1 MGSLLSDGELKLQ
14 KENFKIVKK
23 MFMTFEKFCKEYK
36 NFNGRACFSYDYKMC
51 GSFEDWNIA
60 LQIINNLPEENRIFN
75 EKIMQNVK
83 VKPYFDIEFMET
95 LLENQNIKM
104 DIDEIKVHV
113 KDTLKKIFM
122 EIYNIELES
131 KDILVATCHRNIQNK
146 GKKYSF
152 HIIIN
157 TKYVIESSRNA
168 RYIAELLKKGLNP
181 DLSSIVDLSVYK
193 GTQNFRLVGHC
204 KSTDLKSPFIYE
216 NNTDLVNYIITNIS
230 DNYEILDTPDP
241 DDYARNYRIKNI
253 SKIDFLEDS
262 QDIKEIVE
270 KVKDYHPSAR
280 LLGIDRNN
288 FIQFT
293 YDDRSEKCFTSDD
306 FNPVYHDKLGF
317 FAYITKNN
325 EICLACHSARC
336 EDLNNKKIVKTVG
349 TKGSNK
355 IKEFKKVSFDEEDF
369 DLKDFDIKNAIINTA
384 YGLAELFCDMYQNP
398 NRIKWIDEG
407 KNGKSYFWNGFK
419 WECDERSFLEK
430 LCTGRLVYVLR
441 DFNKRNKIAFQDE
454 QEISETSDED
464 IIKLSNALIK
474 RLTDGNFHNNILK
487 FAKPIIND
495 SFFGEKKDIH
505 PSFLSCKNGMIDLCS
520 GNLRPAVPED
530 NITKTL
536 ETSYDINADT
546 SIFEKFVKEI
556 TSDINGYNEEK
567 YDYFRYLMGYAL
579 HGNPIKKIFII
590 LYGPYGNNGKS
601 LVMSVINNVLEHY
614 SVTMDKSV
622 VLEGPQKT
630 AGSHSTELVALEHA
644 RFGILND
651 TKEGDS
657 INDGQIKQLT
667 GVTDKISIREIFGKQ
682 KEVKPAFV
690 PIISTNHDI
699 NMNLSDKAMYNRL
712 IIFPFVLRFTQEPI
726 EDYERPIDTELPE
739 KLEKN
744 KIGTLKWLIDA
755 AVYYNQNKDYP
766 IPNFVRKEK
775 EKYNIQ
781 VNSYLNFI
789 ENNFER
795 NEESYILKSELLNLY
810 KEFCRENRKTYIAS
824 SAEKEFDNMLVVKK
838 LDKKGNENQK
848 GRTKAYFGIVYIN
861 DTDDEPDDLF
871 TGNIIGK

>member
-1 MGSLLSDGELKLQ
+1 MSSLLSDGEIKLQ

-36 NFNGRACFSYDYKMC
+36 NFNNRACFSYDYKMC
-51 GSFEDWNIA
+51 GSFEDWNVA

-83 VKPYFDIEFMET
+83 VKPYFDIEFMES
-95 LLENQNIKM
+95 LIDDNNIDM
-104 DIDEIKVHV
+104 DIDDIKVHV
-113 KDTLKKIFM
+113 KEKLKEIFKTSYD
-122 EIYNIELES
+122 IDLES
-131 KDILVATCHRNIQNK
+131 KNILVATCHRNIQNK

-152 HIIIN
+152 HVIIN
-157 TKYVIESSRNA
+157 TKYVIESARNA
-168 RYIAELLKKGLNP
+168 RYIAELLKKALIP
-181 DLSSIVDLSVYK
+181 ELSSIVDLSVYK

-204 KSTDLKSPFIYE
+204 KSTDLKSPFIPE
-216 NNTDLVNYIITNIS
+216 NNTDLINYIITNIS
-230 DNYEILDTPDP
+230 DDYEILDTPDP
-241 DDYARNYRIKNI
+241 DDYSRNYRIKNI

-262 QDIKEIVE
+262 EDIKEIIE
-270 KVKDYHPSAR
+270 KVKDYHPTAKFDC
-280 LLGIDRNN
+280 IDRNN

-293 YDDRSEKCFTSDD
+293 YEDRSEKCFTSDD
-306 FNPVYHDKLGF
+306 TNPVYHDKLGF
-317 FAYITKNN
+317 FGYITKDNQ
-325 EICLACHSARC
+325 ICLACHSARC
-336 EDLNNKKIVKTVG
+336 EDLNNKKRIITIG

-355 IKEFKKVSFDEEDF
+355 IQEFKKVSFEQENF
-369 DLKDFDIKNAIINTA
+369 ILSDFDIKKSIFDSA
-384 YGLAELFCDMYQNP
+384 YGLAELFCKMYQNP

-407 KNGKSYFWNGFK
+407 KNGKSYFWDGFK
-419 WECDERSFLEK
+419 WSCDEMSYLEH
-430 LCTGRLVYVLR
+430 LCVKQLVYVLR
-441 DFNKRNKIAFQDE
+441 DFNNRNKIAFNDE
-454 QEISETSDED
+454 EVVSQETDED
-464 IIKLSNALIK
+464 IIKLSNALVK
-474 RLTDGNFHNNILK
+474 KLNDGNLHTNILK

-495 SFFGEKKDIH
+495 PFFAEIKDIH
-505 PSFLSCKNGMIDLCS
+505 PSFLSCKNGMVDLCT
-520 GNLRPAVPED
+520 GFLRPAEPID

-536 ETSYDINADT
+536 ETSYDVNADT
-546 SIFEKFVKEI
+546 SIFEKFVREI
-556 TSDINGYNEEK
+556 TSDIDGYNDEK

-644 RFGILND
+644 RYGILND

-682 KEVKPAFV
+682 KEVKPVFV
-690 PIISTNHDI
+690 PIISTNHEI

-712 IIFPFVLRFTQEPI
+712 IIFPFVLRFTQEPL

-789 ENNFER
+789 ENNFEK
-795 NEESYILKSELLNLY
+795 NPESYILKSELLNLY
-810 KEFCRENRKTYIAS
+810 KEFCRENRKVYTATS
-824 SAEKEFDNMLVVKK
+824 SEKEFDSMLEVKT
-838 LDKKGNENQK
+838 LDKKGNINPK

-861 DTDDEPDDLF
+861 DTDDEQDELF
-871 TGNIIGK
+871 IGK